1 MREII
6 NSGMLQGLRKTR
18 SNQTSN
24 TYKKRNNKDE
34 GRNYWNGNKM
44 YSKINGE
51 QRAGSPKCLS

>member
-6 NSGMLQGLRKTR
+6 KSGMLQGLRKTR

-34 GRNYWNGNKM
+34 GRNY
-44 YSKINGE
+44 
-51 QRAGSPKCLS
+51 